1 MPKPK
6 RPQHRK
12 DEPLHE
18 YVDRVTDYILATNP
32 DRQTLR
38 DLLHDI
44 SVESYIAG
52 HHAAEEIFAKYA
64 TYPKRQS
71 FCKPPAG

>member
-1 MPKPK
+1 MPKPR

-12 DEPLHE
+12 DEPLHA
-18 YVDRVTDYILATNP
+18 YVDRVCDFIIATQPN
-32 DRQTLR
+32 REELKE
-38 DLLHDI
+38 LLHGV

-64 TYPKRQS
+64 TQPKREF